1 MVSTHPWRE
10 LRALPHI
17 TVEWV
22 ELPEGVDARTN
33 GVDRILMD
41 KWLLQVERRC
51 ALAHELQH
59 IRMGHRGHQSL
70 RIELMVR
77 VIVARRLISL
87 EDLIAAYRWAGD
99 DLWEIADELWVT
111 PEVLW
116 DRLTHLDAKERD
128 ALHALD

>member
-10 LRALPHI
+10 LRAMPHI

-59 IRMGHRGHQSL
+59 IRMGHRGHQCP
-70 RIELMVR
+70 RVELVVR

-87 EDLIAAYRWAGD
+87 EDLIAARQWSGN
-99 DLWEIADELWVT
+99 DLWEMAEELWVT

-116 DRLTHLDAKERD
+116 DRLNHLDGKERD